1 MLVRILSLSYLI
13 FSSVSAT
20 ILSDTGCPC
29 VQPCSSRLDWNG
41 QVSKWCATDA
51 SCGTN
56 QSGFAIAD
64 PCTLAGFPTLSV
76 TSGPLY
82 TGQNLTVNWTSHNI
96 LNETVRIKLGPTIL
110 SSINVTLETYTA
122 RVTTASVNTSIGIST
137 ISSPSVNASSS
148 FFTVIQSSLSPLLVY
163 NNGTFICDGRNVTIT
178 WNGTGDASY
187 GTATVTIQRNGG
199 GGGSTLVGTAVSTV
213 YQGNAI
219 ILYTLPATFVP
230 SGFGTYSARLS
241 AIGRSGL
248 TYTGT
253 SSSFSLVAG
262 PSPSSTPSST
272 PTITR
277 TPTQTPSVGSSL
289 SNTPTNTPTNTPSQT
304 PSPTSS
310 LTVGATPSETPTVT
324 PTSSITSTPTASP
337 LNYIAIA
344 AAQTAASLATLEI
357 AIGASIGGI
366 LILCAGSC
374 ILYRAYTRAELRKR
388 RLQRASVSTRMGDAN
403 RLYGQGNHVNPLAIY
418 NRR

>member
-1 MLVRILSLSYLI
+1 
-13 FSSVSAT
+13 
-20 ILSDTGCPC
+20 
-29 VQPCSSRLDWNG
+29 
-41 QVSKWCATDA
+41 
-51 SCGTN
+51 
-56 QSGFAIAD
+56 
-64 PCTLAGFPTLSV
+64 
-76 TSGPLY
+76 
-82 TGQNLTVNWTSHNI
+82 
-96 LNETVRIKLGPTIL
+96 
-110 SSINVTLETYTA
+110 
-122 RVTTASVNTSIGIST
+122 
-137 ISSPSVNASSS
+137 
-148 FFTVIQSSLSPLLVY
+148 
-163 NNGTFICDGRNVTIT
+163 
-178 WNGTGDASY
+178 
-187 GTATVTIQRNGG
+187 
-199 GGGSTLVGTAVSTV
+199 
-213 YQGNAI
+213 
-219 ILYTLPATFVP
+219 
-230 SGFGTYSARLS
+230 
-241 AIGRSGL
+241 
-248 TYTGT
+248 
-253 SSSFSLVAG
+253 
-262 PSPSSTPSST
+262 
-272 PTITR
+272 
-277 TPTQTPSVGSSL
+277 VGSSL

>member
-29 VQPCSSRLDWNG
+29 VQPCFSRLDWTG
-41 QVSKWCATDA
+41 QISKWCATDA

-56 QSGFAIAD
+56 QSGFDIAD
-64 PCTLAGFPTLSV
+64 PCALAGFPTLSV
-76 TSGPLY
+76 SSGPLY
-82 TGQNLTVNWTSHNI
+82 TGQNITVNWTSQNI

-110 SSINVTLETYTA
+110 SSLNVTLGSYSG
-122 RVTTASVNTSIGIST
+122 RLTTASANTSIGISSL
-137 ISSPSVNASSS
+137 SSPAVNATST
-148 FFTVIQSSLSPLLVY
+148 FFTVIQSALSPLLVY

-178 WNGTGDASY
+178 WNGTGDASQ
-187 GTATVTIQRNGG
+187 GFATVTIQRNGG
-199 GGGSTLVGTAVSTV
+199 GGGSTTVGTPVSTV

-219 ILYTLPATFVP
+219 VLYTLPATFVP
-230 SGFGTYSARLS
+230 SGFSTYSARLS
-241 AIGRSGL
+241 AIGQSGL
-248 TYTGT
+248 TYTAT

-262 PSPSSTPSST
+262 PSPSPTPSST
-272 PTITR
+272 PTSTR
-277 TPTQTPSVGSSL
+277 TPTQTPSPGSSL
-289 SNTPTNTPTNTPSQT
+289 SSTPTNTPTNTPSQT
-304 PSPTSS
+304 PSPTAS

-344 AAQTAASLATLEI
+344 AAQTAASVTTLGI
-357 AIGASIGGI
+357 AIGASVAGLLVI
-366 LILCAGSC
+366 CAGSC

-388 RLQRASVSTRMGDAN
+388 RLQRASVSARVGDAN
-403 RLYGQGNHVNPLAIY
+403 RLYGQRAHVNPLAVY